1 MAEVIRMPRMSD
13 TMEEGVIVAW
23 LKQEGDPVESGDTLA
38 EVETDKAT
46 MELDSYFD
54 GVLLHIAIKEGAVP
68 IDGVIAVIGEEG
80 EDWQAAIDSA
90 GGSTIDSNASNGT
103 SSTTEMPTTHAE
115 TKKATAAVPQQE
127 NHNTGRIFASPLA
140 KSMASEQGISLANVT
155 GSGDSGRI
163 IKRDIEALIK
173 QGAGGRTS
181 VVAPVRTATG
191 GASSSGVA
199 NTEGFVPNYNENGFE
214 DRPVSQMRKTIARR
228 LGESKFSAP
237 HFYLTIDINMSKA
250 YSSRKSMNEV
260 AESKISFNDLVVK
273 AAAIALKKHPAVNS
287 SWLEDRIRYNK
298 AINIG
303 VAVAVEDG
311 LLVPVIN
318 QANYKSL
325 SQINAEVRHLAGK
338 AKDKKLQPQEMQGNT
353 FTISNLGM
361 FGIEEFTAIINPPDA
376 CILAVG
382 GIQDKAIVING
393 EIKIGKMMKVTLSC
407 DHRVVDGATGAKFL
421 NTFKSLLEDPVR
433 LLI

>member
-1 MAEVIRMPRMSD
+1 MAEVIKMPRMSD

-23 LKQEGDPVESGDTLA
+23 LKKEGEAVESGETLA

-54 GVLLHIAIKEGAVP
+54 GVLLHIAVKEGAVP

-80 EDWQAAIDSA
+80 EDWQAAIDAAGAASNDKKQSSGSSSA
-90 GGSTIDSNASNGT
+90 VNESVSAPATVAASNG
-103 SSTTEMPTTHAE
+103 SSS
-115 TKKATAAVPQQE
+115 QQD
-127 NHNTGRIFASPLA
+127 HNTSRIFASPLA
-140 KSMASEQGISLANVT
+140 KSIANEQGISLNNIKGT
-155 GSGDSGRI
+155 GDQGRI
-163 IKRDIEALIK
+163 IKRDIEALINK
-173 QGAGGRTS
+173 GGNVEAPTVTS
-181 VVAPVRTATG
+181 SNKV
-191 GASSSGVA
+191 SSSTPSA
-199 NTEGFVPNYNENGFE
+199 FIPAYNENGYE
-214 DRPVSQMRKTIARR
+214 DQPVSQMRKTIARR

-250 YSSRKSMNEV
+250 WTSRKSINEV
-260 AESKISFNDLVVK
+260 ADSKISFNDLVIK
-273 AAAIALKKHPAVNS
+273 AAAISLKKHPSVNS
-287 SWLEDRIRYNK
+287 SWLGDKIRYNQ

-311 LLVPVIN
+311 LLVPVVN
-318 QANYKSL
+318 QANFKTL
-325 SQINAEVRHLAGK
+325 SQINTEVRHLAGK
-338 AKDKKLQPQEMQGNT
+338 AKEKKLQPNEMQGNT

-382 GIQDKAIVING
+382 GIMDKAIVVDG
-393 EIKIGKMMKVTLSC
+393 ELTVGKMMKVTLSC

-421 NTFKSLLEDPVR
+421 NTFKSMLEDPVR
-433 LLI
+433 LLV